1 MSGRSQRG
9 DRKAGGLQSGEWTDR
24 STGDGQFH
32 LPPMR
37 THQCREFLADALQYP
52 EPVILS
58 ESLQEVLHGVPF
70 VDATHVLLEFL
81 HNLRLVS
88 WRKTR
93 SVKDDGKF
101 GVFLEYIR
109 QGG

>member
-1 MSGRSQRG
+1 
-9 DRKAGGLQSGEWTDR
+9 
-24 STGDGQFH
+24 
-32 LPPMR
+32 MR
-37 THQCREFLADALQYP
+37 THQCRELLADALQYP

-70 VDATHVLLEFL
+70 VNATHVLLQFL

-93 SVKDDGKF
+93 SMKDDGKF

-109 QGG
+109 QGGQRFGSVLER